1 MAPGS
6 HCPPDTPP
14 VIAIDGPAGA
24 GKSTI
29 AAMLAD
35 RLGVPHLDTGAMYRA
50 VALLALRAGIEPP
63 LSDAEIERVRQLLL
77 DHPIDVSVGEGGTLV
92 LIDGEDVSE
101 EIRTPECSA
110 MASAVSA
117 LPVVRRELVRMQR
130 RIGARNGG
138 VVEGR
143 DIGSVVF
150 PDARLKVFLTA
161 TPGER
166 ARRRHREVTRVDPS
180 ASIQDVQQQLHQR
193 DLQDSSRRDSPLQ
206 VAPGAVVVDTDGLA
220 PEEVIARLLDEL
232 ERAGA
237 AVLDSNG
244 QNTVRSRNDA
254 S

>member
-1 MAPGS
+1 
-6 HCPPDTPP
+6 

-29 AAMLAD
+29 AAMLAA
-35 RLGVPHLDTGAMYRA
+35 RLRVPHLDTGAMYRA
-50 VALLALRAGIEPP
+50 VALLALRAGLKVP
-63 LSDAEIERVRQLLL
+63 LSDAEIEQVQRLLV
-77 DHPIDVSVGEGGTLV
+77 DHSIDVSVGEGNTVMLV
-92 LIDGEDVSE
+92 DGEDVSE
-101 EIRTPECSA
+101 QIRTPECSA

-117 LPVVRRELVRMQR
+117 LPAVRRELVAMQR
-130 RIGARNGG
+130 RIGTRNGG
-138 VVEGR
+138 VIEGR

-161 TPGER
+161 SPGER
-166 ARRRHREVTRVDPS
+166 ARRRHRDIQLVEPA
-180 ASIQDVQQQLHQR
+180 ASLQEIQQQQHQR

-206 VAPGAVVVDTDGLA
+206 VARGAVVVDTGGLT

-232 ERAGA
+232 ERAGGA
-237 AVLDSNG
+237 ALDSND